1 MKEILKHRIDRLMER
16 AVTGDTDAQLDL
28 AKEFVKGNI
37 VEKSLENARYWAFK
51 AVSGGN
57 TPAIKY
63 YNSIASDFQP
73 SCSDKA
79 DKLLAYTKWIP
90 WIEFIG
96 AIILLN
102 ILSCDETTVA
112 VLVWFI
118 IIGIVSLILK
128 AIMSK
133 YLYFAFHLSPNKCIT
148 LTILIT
154 HIVGLAIA
162 FSS

>member
-1 MKEILKHRIDRLMER
+1 MER

-28 AKEFVKGNI
+28 AKEFIKGNI

-102 ILSCDETTVA
+102 ILSCNETTVA
-112 VLVWFI
+112 VLVWFLV
-118 IIGIVSLILK
+118 IGVVSLILK
-128 AIMSK
+128 SLVSNFYYSI
-133 YLYFAFHLSPNKCIT
+133 LNLSLNKTIA
-148 LTILIT
+148 LTILII
-154 HIVGLAIA
+154 HIVGLVIVLL
-162 FSS
+162 

>member
-16 AVTGDTDAQLDL
+16 AITGDTDAQLDL
-28 AKEFVKGNI
+28 AKEFIKGNI

-57 TPAIKY
+57 TPAIKF

-73 SCSDKA
+73 SYSEKVD
-79 DKLLAYTKWIP
+79 DFLAYAKWIP
-90 WIEFIG
+90 WVEIIV
-96 AIILLN
+96 AILLWN
-102 ILSCDETTVA
+102 VLSCNETTLA

-133 YLYFAFHLSPNKCIT
+133 YLYFVFHLSSNKCIT

-162 FSS
+162 FLS

>member
-37 VEKSLENARYWAFK
+37 VEKSLDNVRYWAFK

-73 SCSDKA
+73 SCSEKVDNFLTYA
-79 DKLLAYTKWIP
+79 KWIP
-90 WIEFIG
+90 WVEIIV
-96 AIILLN
+96 AIILWN
-102 ILSCDETTVA
+102 ILSCNETT
-112 VLVWFI
+112 LLILTWFI
-118 IIGIVSLILK
+118 IIGIVSLLLK
-128 AIMSK
+128 AIVSNI
-133 YLYFAFHLSPNKCIT
+133 LYNTFNLSLNKSIT

-162 FSS
+162 FSL

>member
-16 AVTGDTDAQLDL
+16 AIVGDTDAQLNL

-57 TPAIKY
+57 TSAIKY

-79 DKLLAYTKWIP
+79 DKISEPNKWIP
-90 WIEFIG
+90 WVEFFG
-96 AIILLN
+96 AVILWIFLPCDGIIKNVLIWFIFMGIASLLFVVLVSDFLNKILN
-102 ILSCDETTVA
+102 IPLNK
-112 VLVWFI
+112 
-118 IIGIVSLILK
+118 IVFLI
-128 AIMSK
+128 
-133 YLYFAFHLSPNKCIT
+133 
-148 LTILIT
+148 ILIT
-154 HIVGLAIA
+154 HIVGLALVL
-162 FSS
+162 SW